1 MKLKVMISHTYEHR
15 RNNQIDCVE
24 QRLSPQNELVGDIG
38 IRRMTATAHVEL
50 EMTDRSQRD

>member
-1 MKLKVMISHTYEHR
+1 MKMKAMINYTYEHR
-15 RNNQIDCVE
+15 WNNQIDCVE

-38 IRRMTATAHVEL
+38 IRGMTATAHVEL

>member
-1 MKLKVMISHTYEHR
+1 MISYTYEHR

-24 QRLSPQNELVGDIG
+24 QRLSPQNEFVGDIG
-38 IRRMTATAHVEL
+38 IGGMTATAYVEL